1 MIAERLE
8 AQRAQEEALAREQ
21 ASRVKADYWSNLLL
35 PNWSIEMTKPELR
48 ASHRKMWWNGIPPR
62 LRGQVWS
69 KAVGND
75 LEVTESTFK
84 IALEKAQKEITRLGT
99 EALDGR
105 YAQFLENSGSV
116 FPELK
121 LFAAPSCPT

>member
-1 MIAERLE
+1 MQGLIFVERLE
-8 AQRAQEEALAREQ
+8 AQRAQDEALAREK

-35 PNWSIEMTKPELR
+35 PNWATEMTNPELR

-75 LEVTESTFK
+75 LEVTEGTFK
-84 IALEKAQKEITRLGT
+84 IAKGDQAIRHRST
-99 EALDGR
+99 GR
-105 YAQFLENSGSV
+105 PLRTN
-116 FPELK
+116 P
-121 LFAAPSCPT
+121 